1 MRRSNSTLQ
10 GIEATGI
17 DFASRFPPR
26 QLEARGF
33 EAKILELGI
42 ETMKIESGACDLPP
56 EGTKEKELE
65 DGYRMRDRI
74 IGFSIFGG
82 YP

>member
-1 MRRSNSTLQ
+1 MILLVC
-10 GIEATGI
+10 ADWLI

-42 ETMKIESGACDLPP
+42 ETLKIESGACDLPP
-56 EGTKEKELE
+56 EGSEKKFWQIRERGME
-65 DGYRMRDRI
+65 
-74 IGFSIFGG
+74 
-82 YP
+82 

>member
-1 MRRSNSTLQ
+1 MDITPNSSLAQ
-10 GIEATGI
+10 RGMDPSLI

-42 ETMKIESGACDLPP
+42 ETLKIESGACDLPP
-56 EGTKEKELE
+56 EGTKIKSFGKFVKE
-65 DGYRMRDRI
+65 GWNN
-74 IGFSIFGG
+74 
-82 YP
+82 